1 MANPSAREASKWLGP
16 LLALAIIAWLV
27 ELVGLYFLQ
36 K

>member
-1 MANPSAREASKWLGP
+1 MSASAREASKWLGP
-16 LLALAIIAWLV
+16 LLGLAIIAWLV